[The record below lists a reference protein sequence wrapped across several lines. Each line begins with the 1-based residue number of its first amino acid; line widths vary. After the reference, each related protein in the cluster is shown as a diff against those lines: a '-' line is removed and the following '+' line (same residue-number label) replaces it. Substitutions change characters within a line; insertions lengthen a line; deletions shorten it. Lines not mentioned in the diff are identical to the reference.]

1 MLESL
6 DRTFGRDPMLAARVS
21 WNRPAGGFFLTM
33 TLPFEFDDEHL
44 QRCARDYRV
53 IVCPM
58 SFFSPMADRRSQIRL
73 SFSYVS
79 PEQIDHGIERLFA
92 FVTDCVRETP

>member
-1 MLESL
+1 
-6 DRTFGRDPMLAARVS
+6 
-21 WNRPAGGFFLTM
+21 
-33 TLPFEFDDEHL
+33 
-44 QRCARDYRV
+44 
-53 IVCPM
+53 M

-92 FVTDCVRETP
+92 FVTDVARETS